1 MRTLSGNRS
10 AAILLAFGLSTALA
24 PGAGA
29 DLVVLVDDR
38 VLKVTTYLVVGETA
52 QMELPSGGRLTLP
65 IGRIERVVDDE
76 IVPEEEILEPSPVFT
91 IAFDDA
97 DAVPETPYGELIY
110 EAAKRHSLNPSLVA
124 AVVRAESAF
133 DASAVSHKGA
143 RGLMQLMPATADRL
157 GIEPGDLFDPGPN
170 LEAGTRY
177 LEWLRGRFGDDLP
190 LMLAAYN
197 AGEGNVD
204 RYGGVPPFRE
214 TRDYLRR
221 IYRQLGLP
229 EAPATE

>member
-91 IAFDDA
+91 VAFDDG

-143 RGLMQLMPATADRL
+143 RGLMQLMPATADWL

-170 LEAGTRY
+170 L
-177 LEWLRGRFGDDLP
+177 
-190 LMLAAYN
+190 
-197 AGEGNVD
+197 
-204 RYGGVPPFRE
+204 
-214 TRDYLRR
+214 
-221 IYRQLGLP
+221 
-229 EAPATE
+229 